1 MLEKIPA
8 LRIVPTKE
16 WYLQEG
22 WQALND
28 LLANLDTK
36 NVTVVY
42 VENFTVIQ
50 QALRK
55 VSRKELVQ
63 LFNADSISCD
73 LNIDSDGV
81 LYAKK
86 K

>member
-1 MLEKIPA
+1 MLGKIPA

-63 LFNADSISCD
+63 LFNADSISWD

>member
-8 LRIVPTKE
+8 LRIVLTKE

-63 LFNADSISCD
+63 LFNADSISWD

>member
-16 WYLQEG
+16 CYLQEG

-63 LFNADSISCD
+63 LFNADSISWD

>member
-8 LRIVPTKE
+8 LRTVPTKE

-63 LFNADSISCD
+63 LFNADSISWD